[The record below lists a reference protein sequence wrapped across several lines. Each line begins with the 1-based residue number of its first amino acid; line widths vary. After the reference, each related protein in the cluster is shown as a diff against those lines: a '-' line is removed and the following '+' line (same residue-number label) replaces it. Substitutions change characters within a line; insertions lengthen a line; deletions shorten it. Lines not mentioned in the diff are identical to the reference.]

1 MFMWVSTKRGQYF
14 DRIFNFRN
22 LCSIP
27 FTFYI
32 IYGRFVTPVLH
43 QSYSYSRLCSAYVVL
58 ISKEKN

>member
-27 FTFYI
+27 FTFHI
-32 IYGRFVTPVLH
+32 IYGHFVTPASDTALLTLFRF
-43 QSYSYSRLCSAYVVL
+43 QKRKTETYNR
-58 ISKEKN
+58 